1 VAKSRT
7 KENIIDSVAVSYL
20 SHLLKVEE
28 STIDKITE
36 EKKDALLVIEQASKK
51 RLNKKRLLDLHPKL
65 SSMLMVFKVG
75 HRKGLNKDQ
84 CEFLSEAF
92 YKYFFCLKNIK
103 NISFDT
109 AKPNLEGACL
119 CLVLVVFFESAIK
132 QYCEAESDTDSYEDS
147 RSRYIEYIKLG
158 FAKAKINIDLDKAI
172 EVFKTI
178 KEKYI

>member
-1 VAKSRT
+1 MAKGRT
-7 KENIIDSVAVSYL
+7 KENIIDNIAVSYL

-28 STIDKITE
+28 GTIDKITE
-36 EKKDALLVIEQASKK
+36 ELDDAVLVIEQASKK

-65 SSMLMVFKVG
+65 SAMLMVFKVG
-75 HRKGLNKDQ
+75 HKKGLTKEQ
-84 CEFLSEAF
+84 CVFLSEAF

-109 AKPNLEGACL
+109 SKPNLEGACL
-119 CLVLVVFFESAIK
+119 CLVLVVFFESAIR
-132 QYCEAESDTDSYEDS
+132 QYCNSEPDIDSYEKSKDG
-147 RSRYIEYIKLG
+147 YIDYIDRG
-158 FAKAKINIDLDKAI
+158 FKKSKIKIDLNKSI